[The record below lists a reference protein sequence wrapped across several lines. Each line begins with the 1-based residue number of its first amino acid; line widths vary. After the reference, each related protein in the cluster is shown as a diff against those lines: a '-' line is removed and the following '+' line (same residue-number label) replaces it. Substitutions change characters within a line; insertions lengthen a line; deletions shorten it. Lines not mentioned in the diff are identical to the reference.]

1 MKHNSMTIT
10 TRKTAC
16 LSFAI
21 ALLLLLSFAP
31 VACSQQLEV
40 KLVSLTSPVSPG
52 NAATITVSTTP
63 GANCLIA
70 VFYMSGPSKAQG
82 LFPQSADTKGR
93 VSWTWLVGSNT
104 TPGTW
109 PINITCTVQDRKRTL
124 EASLVVL

>member
-1 MKHNSMTIT
+1 MKHNSRAIT

-16 LSFAI
+16 LSLAI
-21 ALLLLLSFAP
+21 ALLLLLPFAQ

-52 NAATITVSTTP
+52 NPATITVSTTP
-63 GANCLIA
+63 GANCLIT

-82 LFPQSADTKGR
+82 LFPQSADTQGQ

-104 TPGTW
+104 TPGNW
-109 PINITCTVQDRKRTL
+109 PIHITCTAQDQKRTL
-124 EASLVVL
+124 EASLIVL